1 MSTAL
6 SPLVSEFETTEQEA
20 SYTEWLRTKVAASL
34 ADPRPAIP
42 HDEVMA
48 EMDALIDQI
57 AATRDQNWLL
67 PSPMTALRRDDYQ

>member
-6 SPLVSEFETTEQEA
+6 SPLVSEFETAEQEA
-20 SYTEWLRTKVAASL
+20 SYTAWLRTKVVASL

-48 EMDALIDQI
+48 EMDTLINQI
-57 AATRDQNWLL
+57 AAEH
-67 PSPMTALRRDDYQ
+67 